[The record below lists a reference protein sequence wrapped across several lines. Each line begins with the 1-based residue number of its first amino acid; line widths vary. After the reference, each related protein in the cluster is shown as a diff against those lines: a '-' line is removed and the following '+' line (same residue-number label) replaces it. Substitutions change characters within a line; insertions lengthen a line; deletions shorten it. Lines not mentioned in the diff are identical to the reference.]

1 MHVTRNGARRP
12 IVGSAENFTGTV
24 HITQTFAIEAPGRVT
39 GGTVSFDPGA
49 RSHWHT
55 HPFGQ
60 VLIVTEGVGW
70 TQCEG
75 EPVVEI
81 RAGDVVCCPANTR
94 HWHGATAS
102 TAMTHVAVAEALD
115 GSYAN
120 WMEPVT
126 EEQYH
131 GPQDSDTQL

>member
-1 MHVTRNGARRP
+1 MRIQRAADNPTITASRKT
-12 IVGSAENFTGTV
+12 FTGV
-24 HITQTFAIEAPGRVT
+24 VRVNQIFAADAPARVT
-39 GGTVSFDPGA
+39 GATVTFEPGA
-49 RSHWHT
+49 RSFWHT

-75 EPVVEI
+75 GPIAEI
-81 RAGDVVCCPANTR
+81 RAGDVVHCPCNRR
-94 HWHGATAS
+94 HWHGATTS

-115 GSYAN
+115 GKYID

-126 EEQYH
+126 DEQYLA
-131 GPQDSDTQL
+131 GEREAER